1 MSEHDSVAVLL
12 KTLDRP
18 VEPSPEF
25 GDALRERLLAELGE
39 TNGHRSWVP
48 HLQLPPRPRRRRRLL
63 AAAVAIALIASA
75 LAAVLLSRPAPA
87 SALDL
92 IRRAQRQAAALPP
105 FEARVRYD
113 INPDGSRAGE
123 EHVVP
128 KGATQTWQVSYA
140 GPDRVRTVLSGA
152 HLVIPGARAVGSF
165 DVLDG
170 KSGAFYDSQRKT
182 FERFPRS
189 PYLDP
194 LGDLAWQGGYPD
206 WERICRGS
214 AAQVLPDA
222 VVAGRDTRH
231 IRCTS
236 PAAQVWQ
243 LWIDRQTGLVLKLK
257 GQAGGGGDLF
267 LGSVPATSQRGG
279 FTITRLRYH
288 PSFPAGTFK
297 IGAPSGA
304 LDYTGRLSNAE
315 AKLPPFQAIVTTLV
329 QGHIQTEQQLWWQ
342 DPGTWHVDYL
352 AGGGLQGGPGSYEVA
367 AHGKVGEFNAH
378 DNSYSTVATPKAPN
392 MAPNPLM
399 DLLPENDQ
407 HYPSACTIIGR
418 AQVDG
423 QPAIERRCADYRNWV
438 DARTGL
444 ILKYESVKPGYQ
456 FGLRHLRYH
465 PVFRPGTFRFT
476 RPSGSRSATQL
487 ANNPYYKTRLKPGQ
501 PAPNWQAHM
510 LNGGN
515 FQITD
520 LRGKPALLLFLPDW
534 CGTDPVCYVV
544 TPLERVYKEAKNKLA
559 IIWVDFSGKPAQA
572 EKLIRHNRL
581 TFPVVIDNKSGRFG
595 ANSIQAWRIQAYPY
609 WALLDSHGRVIEA
622 RFKPQTLAQLR
633 QLVKAAR

>member
-1 MSEHDSVAVLL
+1 MSERDSVAVLL

-18 VEPSPEF
+18 ATPRPEF
-25 GDALRERLLAELGE
+25 ADALRQRLLAELPE
-39 TNGHRSWVP
+39 TNGHRSWMP
-48 HLQLPPRPRRRRRLL
+48 RLPLPPRPRRRSRLL
-63 AAAVAIALIASA
+63 AVALAIALIASV

-92 IRRAQRQAAALPP
+92 IRQAQRQAASLPP
-105 FEARVRYD
+105 FEATVRYD
-113 INPDGSRAGE
+113 INPDGSRSGYEA
-123 EHVVP
+123 VVP

-140 GPDRVRTVLSGA
+140 GPKRLRSTLIGA
-152 HLVIPGARAVGSF
+152 HLAIPGARAVGSYDVANGNNAASYDPQHKRF
-165 DVLDG
+165 D
-170 KSGAFYDSQRKT
+170 
-182 FERFPRS
+182 RFPLS
-189 PYLDP
+189 PYTRP
-194 LGDLAWQGGYPD
+194 LADLAWQGGYPN
-206 WERICRGS
+206 WERICRGP
-214 AAQVLPDA
+214 AAHVLPDA
-222 VVAGRDTRH
+222 VIAGRDTRH

-257 GQAGGGGDLF
+257 GQTGGGGDDF

-288 PSFPAGTFK
+288 PGFPAGTFK
-297 IGAPSGA
+297 IAAPSGA
-304 LDYTGRLSNAE
+304 YDLVARLRNAE
-315 AKLPPFQAIVTTLV
+315 AKLPRFEAILTSRLH
-329 QGHIQTEQQLWWQ
+329 GHTQTEQQLWWQ
-342 DPGTWHVDYL
+342 DPGTWRVHYL
-352 AGGGLQGGPGSYEVA
+352 VGGGLEGGPGSFEVA
-367 AHGKVGEFNAH
+367 AHGKVREYNAH
-378 DNSYSTVATPKAPN
+378 DNSYSTMATPKQPN

-399 DLLPENDQ
+399 DLLPQ
-407 HYPSACTIIGR
+407 FIQGYPSACTIVGR
-418 AQVDG
+418 ARIEG
-423 QPAIERRCADYRNWV
+423 QPAIERRCSDYRFWV

-444 ILKYESVKPGYQ
+444 TLHSQ
-456 FGLRHLRYH
+456 SLQLSNLRYN
-465 PVFRPGTFRFT
+465 PVFPPGTFHFT
-476 RPSGSRSATQL
+476 RPHGSRSATQL

-501 PAPNWQAHM
+501 PAPNWQARN
-510 LNGGN
+510 LNGGS

-520 LRGKPALLLFLPDW
+520 LRGRPALLLLLPDW
-534 CGTDPVCYVV
+534 CTDPACYVF

-572 EKLIRHNRL
+572 RKLIRHNHL

-595 ANSIQAWRIQAYPY
+595 ANSIQAWRIQGYPY